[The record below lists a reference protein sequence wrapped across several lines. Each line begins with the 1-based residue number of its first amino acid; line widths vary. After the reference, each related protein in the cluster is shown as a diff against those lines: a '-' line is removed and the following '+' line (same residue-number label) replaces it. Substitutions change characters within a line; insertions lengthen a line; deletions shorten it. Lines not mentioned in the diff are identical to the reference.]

1 MVDAETKRYIDQQ
14 IETLRREIRAALK
27 KLEEK
32 VASESPD
39 G

>member
-1 MVDAETKRYIDQQ
+1 MVDAETKRYIDLQ

-32 VASESPD
+32 IASESSD